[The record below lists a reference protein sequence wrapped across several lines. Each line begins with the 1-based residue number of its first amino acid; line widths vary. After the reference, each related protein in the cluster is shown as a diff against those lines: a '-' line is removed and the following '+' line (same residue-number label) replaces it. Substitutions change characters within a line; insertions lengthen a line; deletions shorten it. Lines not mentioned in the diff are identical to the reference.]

1 MYADRP
7 RLRARLR
14 PYLPRGEAAALDT
27 PPGVDTPA
35 FDPQALEAL
44 EQAIREASQRAAQ
57 RAAALPRPELPSAL
71 PITARC
77 EDIAAALT
85 HHQVVV
91 VCGETGSG
99 KSTQLPKL
107 CLALGRGWVWPII
120 PRTPRPRARHSLG
133 SCVDLPEPVS
143 PHTTTT

>member
-14 PYLPRGEAAALDT
+14 AYLSRGEAAALDT
-27 PPGVDTPA
+27 SPGVDTPGVDTPA
-35 FDPQALEAL
+35 LEAL
-44 EQAIREASQRAAQ
+44 EQSIREASLRAAQ

-71 PITARC
+71 PITERC

-107 CLALGRGWVWPII
+107 CLALGRGVLGMIGH
-120 PRTPRPRARHSLG
+120 TQPRPRARHSLG

>member
-1 MYADRP
+1 MRNPASIGRRVQDLHQALDGCMYVDRP

-14 PYLPRGEAAALDT
+14 TYLSRGEAAALDT
-27 PPGVDTPA
+27 PPGVDTSGVYTPGLET
-35 FDPQALEAL
+35 QALKAL
-44 EQAIREASQRAAQ
+44 EQAIREASLRAAQ

-107 CLALGRGWVWPII
+107 CL
-120 PRTPRPRARHSLG
+120 
-133 SCVDLPEPVS
+133 
-143 PHTTTT
+143 